1 MRDILLL
8 ILFQSFW
15 AGSYVGMKLA
25 LDEAPLGLVMILRI
39 GIAFGAVAACG
50 GLRGAAFTRR
60 DRLVLIAVG
69 LLVFSL
75 SPFFQLSALQ
85 LTLATDAALLVAFE
99 PVTTAL
105 LAVLILRER
114 LQPATLVAFLVA
126 TIGVLVMSDPHAMTA
141 IGFTT
146 SRLFGNGLF
155 LLALI
160 CEGIFSITTRT
171 ITQRHPALPL
181 VTRMLLA
188 GLVGNVALHYDT
200 CTLENLRAID
210 GTTWVIL
217 AFLGICC
224 TAWGYTGWAA
234 LTKRIPVNRIA
245 LSLFLQPFIGGA
257 VAYVVLGEMPTP
269 RMALG
274 GGIVLTSLL
283 LWTWHQLRGVR
294 LRRSGRLV
302 PKMGKC

>member
-15 AGSYVGMKLA
+15 ASSYVGMKLA
-25 LDEAPLGLVMILRI
+25 LDAAPLGLVMILRI

-50 GLRGAAFTRR
+50 GLRHAAFTRR
-60 DRLVLIAVG
+60 DHLLLVAVG

-114 LQPATLVAFLVA
+114 LQPATLVAFLAA
-126 TIGVLVMSDPHAMTA
+126 TIGVIIMSDPHSVTTA
-141 IGFTT
+141 GFTV

-181 VTRMLLA
+181 VTTMLLA
-188 GLVGNVALHYDT
+188 GLIGNVAIHHDT
-200 CTLENLRAID
+200 ITMTHLRAID
-210 GTTWVIL
+210 GATWAIL

-234 LTKRIPVNRIA
+234 LTRRIPVNRIA
-245 LSLFLQPFIGGA
+245 LSLFLQPFIGSA
-257 VAYVVLGEMPTP
+257 VAYVVLDEIPTP

-274 GGIVLTSLL
+274 GGIVFASLL
-283 LWTWHQLRGVR
+283 LWTWYQLRR
-294 LRRSGRLV
+294 KTCSASE
-302 PKMGKC
+302 KMLGPRKP